1 MLEIIKK
8 QAFAQNE
15 FARQTW
21 LNYYNDYLR
30 DHGIISEEE
39 WRKMRCTITAN
50 RQEIDRKDA

>member
-1 MLEIIKK
+1 MEIVKK

-30 DHGIISEEE
+30 ERGIISEEE
-39 WRKMRCTITAN
+39 WRKMRRAIAAN
-50 RQEIDRKDA
+50 GQENNRKDA

>member
-1 MLEIIKK
+1 MEIIKK

-30 DHGIISEEE
+30 DRGIISEEE
-39 WRKMRCTITAN
+39 WRKMRCAITASG
-50 RQEIDRKDA
+50 QEKNRKDA